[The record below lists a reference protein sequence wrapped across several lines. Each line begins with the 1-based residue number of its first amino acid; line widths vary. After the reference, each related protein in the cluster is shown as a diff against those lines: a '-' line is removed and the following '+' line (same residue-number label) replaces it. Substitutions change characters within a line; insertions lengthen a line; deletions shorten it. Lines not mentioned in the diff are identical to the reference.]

1 MIQSPWCACE
11 WIQSNLSSLE
21 MDTFFLLFHSYRCL
35 PLLQYMSIS
44 AINWFTRE
52 GKHVTICHKLVY
64 QRENRIVAPLLH
76 LLPKYN
82 SYGQHQ
88 STVNNKTT
96 SHLHTQNFSLKKW
109 NKLCNTAA
117 DDKWNNKKN
126 KTWCADELEGWWY
139 KTMLLKT
146 PFILGGSRVQSL
158 KKNTTKNKCQGRV
171 HF

>member
-1 MIQSPWCACE
+1 MYVHVGLQYLLLKRTIKALSRNTDSWMIQSPWCACE

-117 DDKWNNKKN
+117 DDKWNKKN
-126 KTWCADELEGWWY
+126 QQNMMCRW
-139 KTMLLKT
+139 
-146 PFILGGSRVQSL
+146 I
-158 KKNTTKNKCQGRV
+158 GRMMV
-171 HF
+171 